1 MLWNVGNIKANA
13 YWENQLKEEKAEWLI
28 SEEKKEMFIND
39 KYVHKIYTPKDKNA
53 INPVE
58 LFQIYKKEGKVKEH
72 MSILS
77 NAPKKTV
84 NIPKIPM
91 ANRNKTPEPTKSN
104 EFDWNQA
111 TKIMFNNSDKQK
123 MKGFGELNEKMFKKP
138 PSNFSQTN
146 LKKPFQNQI
155 NNESKKESSEEF
167 ENFKAVSKDLRSFL
181 LAGNPLDKLK
191 MCDN

>member
-1 MLWNVGNIKANA
+1 MLWSVGNIKANA
-13 YWENQLKEEKAEWLI
+13 YWENQLKQEKTDWLI

-39 KYVHKIYTPKDKNA
+39 KYVNKIYTPKDKHA

-58 LFQIYKKEGKVKEH
+58 LFQMCKKEGKVKEN

-77 NAPKKTV
+77 NAPKKTL
-84 NIPKIPM
+84 NIPKLPM

-104 EFDWNQA
+104 DFDWNQA
-111 TKIMFNNSDKQK
+111 TKIMFNNSEKQK
-123 MKGFGELNEKMFKKP
+123 MKGFAEPNEKMFKKP

-146 LKKPFQNQI
+146 LKKPFQNI
-155 NNESKKESSEEF
+155 KNTELKKESSEEF
-167 ENFKAVSKDLRSFL
+167 ENFKAVSKDLRNFL

-191 MCDN
+191 MCDK

>member
-123 MKGFGELNEKMFKKP
+123 MKNFGELNQKICKKP

-146 LKKPFQNQI
+146 LKKPFQNQKSY
-155 NNESKKESSEEF
+155 ESKKESTEEF
-167 ENFKAVSKDLRSFL
+167 ENFKAVSKDLRNYL
-181 LAGNPLDKLK
+181 LNGNPLDKLK